1 MPDAFHLGTGPQQLW
16 GADATPAPGQALYGV
31 PLGSPVD
38 QDTAGSFQSDHRPL
52 LLSTVVPP
60 QHTNHGTINQ
70 WQPQPNT
77 VCYHQIASQTLLAEP
92 PYLGTEVRSPA
103 HFVQGLD
110 GVSSASSAGRLVPDN
125 QQSYRTLAE
134 ETGVVGSLGD
144 IRTLRFD
151 HVTYVAGNTVFGP
164 RPSSTTPLSHLS
176 DSSIVSFQTAGLAS
190 DRRCS
195 KSEQQPNHVHWITK
209 KHSHPTAGVGE
220 EPDFNEN
227 QLDSEGPRDRK
238 KRARFEENLRRQTS
252 NTRIIGACL
261 RCHNQRVRCVPNNEE
276 ADPLAP
282 CETCRKVRRDSK
294 KTIHSIPCVRF
305 KVTSMTIYRAGG
317 LGYTKRFDHTKLVDI
332 VDYGDK
338 PIEISIT
345 QGLCSQPLRLMVR
358 RFKPK
363 ETDRTHWSYLDNG
376 ILVAQDTG
384 AFCLADIEK
393 TAKEFNIYVERYA
406 LEGLKNVGN
415 ESDEIVSDV
424 FRTIVALC
432 ESPSAVIKS
441 DDGKRTK
448 GVRKHLDQ
456 KDFLL
461 KIVRLWFAI
470 RHGTG
475 SAWLY
480 GDETLG
486 LRPGSGPNDPHRGK
500 ILVSRMIVAQFD
512 SIRHERIYKKL
523 VPEVLRAFDTFL
535 ASCNKEAWFT
545 VFLAT
550 FLLLHQVARTSQD
563 RRRHTKQNSGGRQL
577 DTRYGNL
584 DNPLTGFVEEVHHS
598 AVMLLAHWQYF
609 KRCDLI
615 NFKWVDIGESALM
628 FLEPDQL
635 ECLKRTVHRLKE
647 KLPLIPTTP
656 DTGCWENELYWIS
669 KMFVS
674 DTSEVGYWKPPEIF
688 TRAKPSVGRE

>member
-1 MPDAFHLGTGPQQLW
+1 MPNQTQPVEAASFNEPRHSFAATEVPTPGTVTGNWMPDAFHLGTGPQQLW

-261 RCHNQRVRCVPNNEE
+261 RCHNQRVRVSH
-276 ADPLAP
+276 L
-282 CETCRKVRRDSK
+282 
-294 KTIHSIPCVRF
+294 HS
-305 KVTSMTIYRAGG
+305 
-317 LGYTKRFDHTKLVDI
+317 
-332 VDYGDK
+332 
-338 PIEISIT
+338 
-345 QGLCSQPLRLMVR
+345 R
-358 RFKPK
+358 RFEILPK
-363 ETDRTHWSYLDNG
+363 LT
-376 ILVAQDTG
+376 
-384 AFCLADIEK
+384 C
-393 TAKEFNIYVERYA
+393 
-406 LEGLKNVGN
+406 
-415 ESDEIVSDV
+415 
-424 FRTIVALC
+424 
-432 ESPSAVIKS
+432 PSA
-441 DDGKRTK
+441 
-448 GVRKHLDQ
+448 
-456 KDFLL
+456 F
-461 KIVRLWFAI
+461 
-470 RHGTG
+470 
-475 SAWLY
+475 
-480 GDETLG
+480 
-486 LRPGSGPNDPHRGK
+486 
-500 ILVSRMIVAQFD
+500 
-512 SIRHERIYKKL
+512 
-523 VPEVLRAFDTFL
+523 
-535 ASCNKEAWFT
+535 
-545 VFLAT
+545 
-550 FLLLHQVARTSQD
+550 
-563 RRRHTKQNSGGRQL
+563 
-577 DTRYGNL
+577 
-584 DNPLTGFVEEVHHS
+584 
-598 AVMLLAHWQYF
+598 
-609 KRCDLI
+609 
-615 NFKWVDIGESALM
+615 
-628 FLEPDQL
+628 
-635 ECLKRTVHRLKE
+635 
-647 KLPLIPTTP
+647 PTTRRP
-656 DTGCWENELYWIS
+656 THSHLARHVVKFEEILR
-669 KMFVS
+669 
-674 DTSEVGYWKPPEIF
+674 KPFI
-688 TRAKPSVGRE
+688 PSHVFGSR